1 MKYFDTHAHY
11 DWKEFDEDREKLFE
25 NFEDHLCGIV
35 NIGINCES
43 IKKVIEFSKKYNFL
57 YYSVGIHPMEV
68 AKKIPIN
75 FLDTILHNN
84 SKVDRK
90 LVAIR

>member
-43 IKKVIEFSKKYNFL
+43 IKKVIEF
-57 YYSVGIHPMEV
+57 
-68 AKKIPIN
+68 KIN
-75 FLDTILHNN
+75 
-84 SKVDRK
+84 
-90 LVAIR
+90 